1 MIRDM
6 AGMTAHHGAHS
17 RSVPDRGY
25 TDRQRAA
32 FGLPFFVR
40 FCPAQAGGLGG
51 KRLCR
56 ARLPSRIFACGRALT
71 GLESSVKGHR
81 KKFFEIFFRKFF
93 RRPPKNVM
101 AQSCRKCAG

>member
-1 MIRDM
+1 SL
-6 AGMTAHHGAHS
+6 TGAYEE
-17 RSVPDRGY
+17 PP
-25 TDRQRAA
+25 A
-32 FGLPFFVR
+32 LPVGHFLYAFVR
-40 FCPAQAGGLGG
+40 HRPGGWAVSA
-51 KRLCR
+51 CA
-56 ARLPSRIFACGRALT
+56 ARLPVRIFTCGRALT

>member
-1 MIRDM
+1 MIRGM
-6 AGMTAHHGAHS
+6 AGMTPTMVLAPDPS
-17 RSVPDRGY
+17 RTGDTLIVKGQPSGC
-25 TDRQRAA
+25 
-32 FGLPFFVR
+32 PFLYAFVR
-40 FCPAQAGGLGG
+40 HRPGGLGG

-56 ARLPSRIFACGRALT
+56 KLPSRIFACGRAFT